1 MKTTRSRSAAPTRIA
16 RTQEDARSSGSAG
29 SKILAAIE
37 EATEVLR
44 SEGLSSPR
52 LTIRTYKTPTARPD
66 FGPGAVRRVGEL
78 LGASQGVLARFLGV
92 NVNTV
97 RSWEQGKR
105 PPQPIACRFLAE
117 IESDPDYWRRR
128 VERAAGSSPTS
139 EPMELNVLLLL
150 VFIIK

>member
-1 MKTTRSRSAAPTRIA
+1 MKTTRSRTAERF
-16 RTQEDARSSGSAG
+16 SGSAG

-44 SEGLSSPR
+44 SQGLSSPR
-52 LTIRTYKTPTARPD
+52 LTVRTYKTSTACPV
-66 FGPGAVRRVGEL
+66 FGPGDVRRVREL

-128 VERAAGSSPTS
+128 VEQAAGGLPTG
-139 EPMELNVLLLL
+139 EPTG
-150 VFIIK
+150 